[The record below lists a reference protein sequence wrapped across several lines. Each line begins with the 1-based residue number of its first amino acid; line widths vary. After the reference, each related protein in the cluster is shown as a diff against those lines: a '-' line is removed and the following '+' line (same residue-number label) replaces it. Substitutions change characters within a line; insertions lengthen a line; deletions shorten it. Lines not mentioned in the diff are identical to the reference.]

1 MSLLLLL
8 CWYTN
13 KINTFSQKIYLEAF
27 FGLALACIRSSFVVV
42 FNSQQISYFFS
53 LYVVHPFIV
62 IIINIFTKQSDVLE
76 NRSFAQTQAL

>member
-13 KINTFSQKIYLEAF
+13 IINTFSQKIYLEAF

-42 FNSQQISYFFS
+42 FNYFF
-53 LYVVHPFIV
+53 
-62 IIINIFTKQSDVLE
+62 
-76 NRSFAQTQAL
+76 

>member
-1 MSLLLLL
+1 MSLLLSL

-42 FNSQQISYFFS
+42 FNSRQINYFFLVYTSYIRLLLSS
-53 LYVVHPFIV
+53 L
-62 IIINIFTKQSDVLE
+62 IFSLNNVM
-76 NRSFAQTQAL
+76 S